1 MKLKQI
7 VIVILTA
14 TLLVVMLPLSGFSQ
28 AANEKAMVTHADQL
42 FAKREYEQAYSY
54 YNKLRVLHP
63 ENNVFTFRA
72 GVCAIYISDAENA
85 MSLIKASYDKDPT
98 IPDIN
103 FFLGRAYLLNGLYD
117 DASLQFNLQIAKEP
131 DESQKPRLQQYIVNC
146 QAAKELAGKPTNNR
160 VVNAGRP
167 LNSPGEEFAP
177 ILINNDSTLI
187 FTYKGPESTGGK
199 SYTFGKADSAGTYHE
214 DIFQSQL
221 TRAGWFA
228 PQSISS
234 NLNSARHDAGTALS
248 PDGLILYIFRASST
262 DGGDIYMS
270 RKAGRDW
277 TSPVKLDGDINRPD
291 SWEGSVSVTKDGRTI
306 YFSSDRPGGYGGKD
320 IYTATIVGDSTFG
333 NVVNLGANVN
343 TPFDDDAPFLGN
355 NENTLYYSSRGHNSM
370 GGYDVFFS
378 TLSTDGRSWELAQN
392 MGAPV
397 NSTADDI
404 FYQPAKDGFSAVYSS
419 NRTGGNGMMDLYF
432 SSPGVPA
439 TDLVVIKGM
448 VTLDDKPVAATVTV
462 TYTNKADIQGDYN
475 TSSDN
480 GKYTINLP
488 EGQNYKLFFLVSGQ
502 EDMAKTFDATQIKT
516 YTTNEINV
524 EFYSDEYKMQHP
536 EKFGKM
542 SKEDSLRIARE
553 NATTTIDVKSNIR
566 TVNDSS
572 SHFTMED
579 NSTPIDPGFYIVIGS
594 FKNLEYAKRMQAK
607 VAMKPQYPKV
617 QIVYNKVNGF
627 TYVTVGHP
635 ESLEESI
642 KLAKVARREY
652 KDAWVQNLK

>member
-1 MKLKQI
+1 VALI
-7 VIVILTA
+7 
-14 TLLVVMLPLSGFSQ
+14 VVMLPLAALAQSGS
-28 AANEKAMVTHADQL
+28 EKTMVSHADQL
-42 FAKREYEQAYSY
+42 FAKREYEQAYGY
-54 YNKLRVLHP
+54 YNRLRTLHP

-72 GVCAIYISDAENA
+72 GVCAIYIGDAENA
-85 MSLIKASYDKDPT
+85 MALIKASYEKDPT

-117 DASLQFNLQIAKEP
+117 DALLQFNLQIAKEP
-131 DESQKPRLQQYIVNC
+131 DESQRPRLQQYVVNC

-160 VVNAGRP
+160 VQNAGRP

-177 ILINNDSTLI
+177 ILINNDSTII

-199 SYTFGKADSAGTYHE
+199 SYTFGKSDSAGTYHE

-221 TRAGWFA
+221 TRSGWFA
-228 PQSISS
+228 PQGIST

-248 PDGLILYIFRASST
+248 PDGLILYIFRASAT

-277 TSPVKLDGDINRPD
+277 TSPVKLGGDINRPD
-291 SWEGSVSVTKDGRTI
+291 SWEGSVTVTKDGHTI
-306 YFSSDRPGGYGGKD
+306 YFSSDRPGGFGGKD
-320 IYTATIVGDSTFG
+320 IYSATLIGDSAFG
-333 NVVNLGANVN
+333 DVKNLGINVN
-343 TPFDDDAPFLGN
+343 TPFDDDAPYLGN

-378 TLSTDGRSWELAQN
+378 TLSSDGRSWELAQN

-397 NSTADDI
+397 NSTSDDI
-404 FYQPAKDGFSAVYSS
+404 YYQPAKDGYSAVYSS
-419 NRTGGNGMMDLYF
+419 NRIGGNGLMDLYF

-439 TDLVVIKGM
+439 TELVVIKGM
-448 VTLDDKPVAATVTV
+448 VTLDEKPVAATVTV
-462 TYTNKADIQGDYN
+462 TYTDKTDIQGDYN
-475 TSSDN
+475 TSADN

-488 EGQNYKLFFLVSGQ
+488 EGQNYKLFFMVSGQ
-502 EDMAKTFDATQIKT
+502 DDFSKTFDATQIKT

-524 EFYSDEYKMQHP
+524 EFFSAEYKMQHP

-542 SKEDSLRIARE
+542 SAADSLKMARE
-553 NATTTIDVKSNIR
+553 KGTTSIDVKSNIR

-579 NSTPIDPGFYIVIGS
+579 TTPVDPGFYIVIGS
-594 FKNLEYAKRMQAK
+594 FKNIDYAKRMQAK

-635 ESLEESI
+635 ESLEASV
-642 KLAKVARREY
+642 KLAKEARKEF
-652 KDAWVQNLK
+652 KDAWIQNLK